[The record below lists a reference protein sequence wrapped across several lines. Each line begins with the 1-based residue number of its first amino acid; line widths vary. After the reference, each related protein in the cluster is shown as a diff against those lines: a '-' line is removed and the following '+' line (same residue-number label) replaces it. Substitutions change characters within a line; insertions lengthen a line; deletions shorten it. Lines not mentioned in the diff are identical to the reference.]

1 MYTQY
6 AIYNQSLSDDELKL
20 EVESVKKYKISEISL
35 FSNYLPILKNIENTN
50 QYKLSTV
57 LDFPY
62 GSLDTKSR
70 NVLVSNVAKSGINI
84 IYLPIQSR
92 YVVNRRYDRIREDIK
107 SNKDICDELG
117 IELRYSL
124 EYRVFN
130 HEILA
135 KICQI
140 LKVMNVSTITPSS
153 GMMLDDISDNL
164 IACEYLNKK
173 SEINCICTGNIWK
186 NDQIQTTIKSKV
198 YGIRFSNIFSLELYN
213 QYL

>member
-6 AIYNQSLSDDELKL
+6 AIYNQSLSDEEIKSEIDFLI
-20 EVESVKKYKISEISL
+20 KYGISEISV
-35 FSNYLPILKNIENTN
+35 FGNHIPIVKTIENVNNT
-50 QYKLSTV
+50 KFSTV

-62 GSLDTKSR
+62 GSSDTKSR
-70 NVLVSNVAKSGINI
+70 NCLVGNTVKSGVSI

-92 YVVNRRYDRIREDIK
+92 FVVNRRYDKIREDIK
-107 SNKDICDELG
+107 TNKQICDDSNV
-117 IELRYSL
+117 ELRYCL

-140 LKVMNVSTITPSS
+140 LKTMDIGVIAPSS
-153 GMMLDDISDNL
+153 GMMIDDIADNL

-173 SEINCICTGNIWK
+173 SGISCICTGNLWK
-186 NDQIQTTIKSKV
+186 SDQMSSVVKSGV
-198 YGIRFSNIFSLELYN
+198 HGIRFNNKFSLDLYN
-213 QYL
+213 KYI